1 MSIGIPT
8 TSSNPITIYV
18 GVTSTGLSTRDFPQ
32 SKIVNLQSNGSRK
45 WLSGAF
51 ALKKN
56 TINPIEITIM
66 KIDLDRTKFRIFH
79 MPSVVVMSD
88 YFVSILV
95 DHFLCGLSLPHN
107 PVFFHLLNLIE
118 A

>member
-1 MSIGIPT
+1 MVIC
-8 TSSNPITIYV
+8 
-18 GVTSTGLSTRDFPQ
+18 
-32 SKIVNLQSNGSRK
+32 
-45 WLSGAF
+45 AF

-66 KIDLDRTKFRIFH
+66 KIDLDRTKFRISH
-79 MPSVVVMSD
+79 MPSVVVVMSD

-95 DHFLCGLSLPHN
+95 DHFLCGLSLPLN